1 MTLALFVG
9 VLVAGGVYL
18 VLQRGMVRITFG
30 FVLLGHAANLVL
42 LSAGVASRREAPL
55 VQLTDLAGAADALPQ
70 AFALTAIVIAFSITI
85 YMLTLAGAGSGDD
98 DTDDPPIPADKPK
111 PPGAEETVTETD
123 AGSTEKIQRGDV
135 PSASPKGEGMRTS
148 DVHGEGNP

>member
-42 LSAGVASRREAPL
+42 LSAGVAARREAPL
-55 VQLTDLAGAADALPQ
+55 VQLTDLADAADALPQ

-85 YMLTLAGAGSGDD
+85 YMLTLAGSGSGDD
-98 DTDDPPIPADKPK
+98 DTDDPALPVKPS
-111 PPGAEETVTETD
+111 PPPQEETVDRTEAPED
-123 AGSTEKIQRGDV
+123 KREIQQGGV
-135 PSASPKGEGMRTS
+135 PSAAPRGEGMQTG

>member
-30 FVLLGHAANLVL
+30 FVLLGHAANIVL
-42 LSAGVASRREAPL
+42 FSAGGASRREAPL
-55 VQLTDLAGAADALPQ
+55 IQLTDPALAADALPQ

-85 YMLTLAGAGSGDD
+85 YMLTLAGVGSGDD
-98 DTDDPPIPADKPK
+98 DTDDKAKEPVRS
-111 PPGAEETVTETD
+111 AEEGVD
-123 AGSTEKIQRGDV
+123 KS
-135 PSASPKGEGMRTS
+135 
-148 DVHGEGNP
+148 